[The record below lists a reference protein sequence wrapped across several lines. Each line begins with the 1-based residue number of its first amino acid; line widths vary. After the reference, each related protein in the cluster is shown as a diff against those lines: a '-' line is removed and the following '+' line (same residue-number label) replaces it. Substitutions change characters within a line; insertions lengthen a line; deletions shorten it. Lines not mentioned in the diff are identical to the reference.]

1 MPAVTSIRQ
10 HEEDVLLC
18 CEISHKVLR
27 TDTVLEQMKKI
38 IDRFGRDHQRAC
50 EKELLGEVV
59 MTRYNN
65 KTYRIDDIVWDQ
77 NPTSTFEWR
86 GVTNTFKDY
95 YEEKYNRALRDM
107 KQPLLAAMPTIKER
121 RQGVSGPVLLVPE
134 LCNMTG
140 TICRNLFFNPTI
152 SVFAQAFRT
161 KCGPTSI

>member
-1 MPAVTSIRQ
+1 MVCNDSHSSCLSHCNLHAVTSIRQ

-38 IDRFGRDHQRAC
+38 IDRFGRDHRRAC
-50 EKELLGEVV
+50 EKQILGEVV

-65 KTYRIDDIVWDQ
+65 KTYRIDDIIWDK
-77 NPTSTFEWR
+77 NPTSTFEYR
-86 GVTNTFKDY
+86 GKTMTFKDY

-140 TICRNLFFNPTI
+140 TLCRN
-152 SVFAQAFRT
+152 
-161 KCGPTSI
+161 